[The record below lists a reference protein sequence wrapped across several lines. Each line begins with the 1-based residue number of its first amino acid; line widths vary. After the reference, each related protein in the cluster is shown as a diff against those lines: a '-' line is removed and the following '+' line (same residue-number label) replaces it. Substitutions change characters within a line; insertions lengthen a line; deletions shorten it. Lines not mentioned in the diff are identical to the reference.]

1 MYALFEYHN
10 IISIFASNNYN
21 MDIGKALKYIRK
33 ERNLK
38 AKEVSQ
44 ITGMNPNTISMMESN
59 KTVPS
64 KSTLAT
70 IADLYKTDIA
80 RIYLMAI
87 EPEDIPEKNRHLWDD
102 FDKLRTLM
110 FS

>member
-1 MYALFEYHN
+1 MNL
-10 IISIFASNNYN
+10 
-21 MDIGKALKYIRK
+21 GKALKHIRK

-44 ITGMNPNTISMMESN
+44 ITGMNPNSISMMETN
-59 KTVPS
+59 KSVP
-64 KSTLAT
+64 KLSTLAT
-70 IADLYKTDIA
+70 LADLYKTDVA